1 MRQAHLVAVISVL
14 LAAALLISTRL
25 PLAATTAWMDVTKPS
40 TPPPSPPPGYVTPI
54 SHAERIALTYNP
66 ATDRFEA
73 DFVFDEG
80 GRYEFVF
87 QAEDAGG
94 LRSQGVA
101 VSVAVGRTFLPR
113 LGR

>member
-1 MRQAHLVAVISVL
+1 MRQAHFVAAMNVL
-14 LAAALLISTRL
+14 LAVALLINTRL
-25 PLAATTAWMDVTKPS
+25 PLAATTAWMEVTKPS
-40 TPPPSPPPGYVTPI
+40 TPPPSPPPGCQTPI
-54 SHAERIALTYNP
+54 SHAARVALTYSP
-66 ATDRFEA
+66 ATDRFEV

-80 GRYEFVF
+80 GTYEFVF

-101 VSVAVGRTFLPR
+101 VSVAVGRAWLPW